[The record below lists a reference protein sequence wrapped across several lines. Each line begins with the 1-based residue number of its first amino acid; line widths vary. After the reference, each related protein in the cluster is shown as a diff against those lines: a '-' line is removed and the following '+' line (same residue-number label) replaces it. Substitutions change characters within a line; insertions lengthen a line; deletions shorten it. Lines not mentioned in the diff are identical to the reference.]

1 MAIDI
6 YISTN
11 GKLNPYSQVQQQN
24 QAQQAAQEATQAN
37 EGTISQ
43 EQQAAIAQKTA
54 NTASGNSSGMAGAGQ
69 AAIAI
74 AIAKKV
80 AAVAKKYA
88 SKAIN
93 FYADQTGDVASA
105 NKWNA
110 AIGNFNIVQET
121 ITMFKNQAKEDARVR
136 FDRERSGNTTL
147 SGSRYSND

>member
-11 GKLNPYSQVQQQN
+11 GKANPYSQVQQQN
-24 QAQQAAQEATQAN
+24 QAQQTETN
-37 EGTISQ
+37 DGTISQ
-43 EQQAAIAQKTA
+43 EQQAAISQKTA
-54 NTASGNSSGMAGAGQ
+54 NTSPANASGIAGVGQ
-69 AAIAI
+69 TAIAI

-80 AAVAKKYA
+80 ASVAKKYA

-93 FYADQTGDVASA
+93 FYSDQTGDVASA

-110 AIGNFNIVQET
+110 AIGNFNIMQET
-121 ITMFKNQAKEDARVR
+121 ITLFKNQAKEDARVR

>member
-11 GKLNPYSQVQQQN
+11 GKANPYSQFQQQN
-24 QAQQAAQEATQAN
+24 QAQQTEAN
-37 EGTISQ
+37 DGTISQ

-54 NTASGNSSGMAGAGQ
+54 STPQGNASGIAGVGQ
-69 AAIAI
+69 TAIAI

-80 AAVAKKYA
+80 ASVAKKYA

-93 FYADQTGDVASA
+93 FYSDQTGDVASA

-110 AIGNFNIVQET
+110 AIGNFNIMQET
-121 ITMFKNQAKEDARVR
+121 ITLFKNQAKEDARVR

>member
-11 GKLNPYSQVQQQN
+11 GKANPYSQIQQN
-24 QAQQAAQEATQAN
+24 QAQQTEAN
-37 EGTISQ
+37 DGTISQ

-54 NTASGNSSGMAGAGQ
+54 STSPANASGIAGVGQ
-69 AAIAI
+69 TAIAI

-80 AAVAKKYA
+80 ASVAKKYA

-93 FYADQTGDVASA
+93 FYSDQTGDVASA

-110 AIGNFNIVQET
+110 AIGNFNIMQET
-121 ITMFKNQAKEDARVR
+121 ITLFKNQAKEDARVR

>member
-11 GKLNPYSQVQQQN
+11 GKANPYSQVQQN
-24 QAQQAAQEATQAN
+24 QAQQAEAN
-37 EGTISQ
+37 DGTISQ

-54 NTASGNSSGMAGAGQ
+54 STPQGNASGNAGVGQ
-69 AAIAI
+69 TAIAI

-80 AAVAKKYA
+80 ASVAKKYA

-93 FYADQTGDVASA
+93 FYSDQTGDVASA

-110 AIGNFNIVQET
+110 AIGNFNIMQET
-121 ITMFKNQAKEDARVR
+121 ITLFKNQAKEDARVR

>member
-11 GKLNPYSQVQQQN
+11 GKANPYSQVQQQN
-24 QAQQAAQEATQAN
+24 QSQQAEAN
-37 EGTISQ
+37 DGTISQ
-43 EQQAAIAQKTA
+43 EQQTAIAQKTA
-54 NTASGNSSGMAGAGQ
+54 STSPENASGIAGVGQ
-69 AAIAI
+69 TAIAI

-80 AAVAKKYA
+80 ASVAKKYA

-93 FYADQTGDVASA
+93 FYSDQTGDVASA

-110 AIGNFNIVQET
+110 AIGNFNIMQET
-121 ITMFKNQAKEDARVR
+121 ITLFKNQAKEDARVR

>member
-11 GKLNPYSQVQQQN
+11 GKANPYSQVQQQN
-24 QAQQAAQEATQAN
+24 QAQQTEAN
-37 EGTISQ
+37 DGTISQ
-43 EQQAAIAQKTA
+43 EQQEAITQKTA
-54 NTASGNSSGMAGAGQ
+54 STSPANASGIAGVGQ
-69 AAIAI
+69 TAIAI

-80 AAVAKKYA
+80 ASVAKKYA

-93 FYADQTGDVASA
+93 FYSDQTGDVASA

-110 AIGNFNIVQET
+110 AIGNFNIMQET
-121 ITMFKNQAKEDARVR
+121 ITLFKNQAKEDARVR